1 MRTNISFKVLAVIL
15 ATFVWFLARQSGE
28 TIQMSFYAPIVF
40 KNVSPV
46 FQVNSDPPQINIVV
60 LTNSR
65 QSFNP
70 QEIQAVLDL
79 KNAEEGTLSY
89 VLTERNILTPVKVEI
104 TRIHPS
110 QITVNIEELIEKSFS
125 IKPRYQGTPKRGY
138 LLGDIKMVPDTLMM
152 RGPRSILEKL
162 EHISTHEIELE
173 NLKES
178 VSMRVELELPEG
190 NIQILNKNIDYYS
203 AEVTIN
209 SLPIRKRFDNVPV
222 FLRNAEY
229 VSIIN
234 PNTFNIFVEGAEDLI
249 NEIKIDD
256 LLGEIDLSSYEPG
269 EYPKVSP
276 KVITPPGI
284 NVLQQWPIVSLW
296 VKNEKIK
303 PFDP

>member
-1 MRTNISFKVLAVIL
+1 MRINISFKILALVLAI
-15 ATFVWFLARQSGE
+15 FVWFLARKSGE
-28 TIQMSFYAPIVF
+28 TIQMSFYAPVVF

-65 QSFNP
+65 ESFNP

-79 KNAEEGTLSY
+79 KNAQEGTLSY
-89 VLTERNILTPVKVEI
+89 VLTESHISSPVKVEI

-110 QITVNIEELIEKSFS
+110 QITVKIEELIEKSFS
-125 IKPRYQGTPKRGY
+125 IKPRYQGTPKGGY
-138 LLGDIKMVPDTLMM
+138 LLGDIKIVPDTLTM

-162 EHISTHEIELE
+162 EYISTHEIELE
-173 NLKES
+173 DLKES

-190 NIQILNKNIDYYS
+190 NVQIINKNVDYYS

-209 SLPIRKRFDNVPV
+209 SLPVRKRFDNVPV
-222 FLRNAEY
+222 YLLNMDF
-229 VSIIN
+229 VSVIN
-234 PNTFNIFVEGAEDLI
+234 PNTFNIFVEGPADLVK
-249 NEIKIDD
+249 EIKIEE
-256 LLGEIDLSSYEPG
+256 LIGEIDLSSYEPG
-269 EYPKVSP
+269 EYPKVTP
-276 KVITPPGI
+276 KVVIPDGI

-303 PFDP
+303 PVFP